1 MYAHVAKYFIGR
13 DSSEKL
19 LNYNP
24 KISCILII
32 TKHVK
37 LVSLIRNV
45 QGIRGMGLSEC
56 TDRYIVQFVDY
67 TSASVLILA
76 IGQLF

>member
-1 MYAHVAKYFIGR
+1 MYAPVAKYFIGR

-37 LVSLIRNV
+37 LVSQRSGMFKAFVEWVYRNV
-45 QGIRGMGLSEC
+45 
-56 TDRYIVQFVDY
+56 
-67 TSASVLILA
+67 LID
-76 IGQLF
+76 I